1 MKTTDDPKEHTIRVR
16 VNDDMHRYLI
26 ETSNKHG
33 STVSEYV
40 RDMIRRDMKGL
51 GVTQRKDSLKHR
63 F

>member
-26 ETSNKHG
+26 ETSNRHG

-40 RDMIRRDMKGL
+40 RDMIRRDMNRYRF
-51 GVTQRKDSLKHR
+51 THQDNPLKH
-63 F
+63 